1 MWLAEGVF
9 SSVYLIQGL
18 EASVNNFCLNF
29 DNLLMLILL
38 TILSTKNELTINN
51 KCTIFNYSIRSIGQ
65 IELTNNFFSQNF
77 RD

>member
-51 KCTIFNYSIRSIGQ
+51 KCTIFNDTICKMGK
-65 IELTNNFFSQNF
+65 
-77 RD
+77 